1 MKETRLAQEKRT
13 VARVFTHAHNAI
25 NLLQQWADRTV
36 NDDAECADLIA
47 RTRACARELAQ
58 DLEPET
64 VKEWLR

>member
-25 NLLQQWADRTV
+25 NLLTQWADRTV
-36 NDDAECADLIA
+36 TDEMETADLIA
-47 RTRACARELAQ
+47 RTRACARALAQ

-64 VKEWLR
+64 VKDEVK